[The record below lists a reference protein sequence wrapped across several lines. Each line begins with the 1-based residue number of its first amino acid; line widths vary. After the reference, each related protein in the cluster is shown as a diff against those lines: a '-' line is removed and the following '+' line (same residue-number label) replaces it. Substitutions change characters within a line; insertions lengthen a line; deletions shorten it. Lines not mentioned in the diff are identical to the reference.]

1 MKSTNN
7 ERLNKVKINKLK
19 TCRELGVVIKD
30 EFRTRI
36 IAKFEL
42 VVRMP

>member
-1 MKSTNN
+1 MKPTNN

-19 TCRELGVVIKD
+19 TCRKLGVIIKD

-36 IAKFEL
+36 KEKFEL
-42 VVRMP
+42 IVKLP

>member
-19 TCRELGVVIKD
+19 TCRELGVIIKD
-30 EFRTRI
+30 EFRTKI
-36 IAKFEL
+36 KTKFEL
-42 VVRMP
+42 VIRMA